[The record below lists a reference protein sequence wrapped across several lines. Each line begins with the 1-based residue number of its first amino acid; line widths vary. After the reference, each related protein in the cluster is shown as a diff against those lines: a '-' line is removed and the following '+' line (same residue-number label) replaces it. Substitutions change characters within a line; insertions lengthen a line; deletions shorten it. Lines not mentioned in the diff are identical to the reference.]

1 MAMLRKL
8 INILISILLVVPL
21 LAGTPGSFG
30 LPKDSDSQIRFQK
43 PCDMDPCDMDH
54 CTPSLPKCPLCP
66 TSGSFLPYL
75 SSGVIYPP
83 ILPSSF
89 ILVSINTLS
98 DQGVVKA
105 IFHPPTS
112 VL

>member
-1 MAMLRKL
+1 MLRKL

-30 LPKDSDSQIRFQK
+30 LPPNDSDLQAYFQK

-54 CTPSLPKCPLCP
+54 CTPALPKCPLCP
-66 TSGSFLPYL
+66 SSSPFAPYL

-112 VL
+112 TL

>member
-1 MAMLRKL
+1 MLRKL
-8 INILISILLVVPL
+8 TNILISILLVVPL
-21 LAGTPGSFG
+21 LAGTPSSLG
-30 LPKDSDSQIRFQK
+30 LAKNSDPQVYFQK

-54 CTPSLPKCPLCP
+54 CTPRLPKCPLCP
-66 TSGSFLPYL
+66 TSSSFAPYL
-75 SSGVIYPP
+75 SSGVIYQPT
-83 ILPSSF
+83 LPSSF

-112 VL
+112 IL